1 MFLIT
6 RARLYPEEVRQEVTH
21 TGLINWDSL
30 NFCVKKWRNLLNYD
44 CTKVKTLEG
53 TLFQFTNKT

>member
-1 MFLIT
+1 MLAS
-6 RARLYPEEVRQEVTH
+6 RGGS
-21 TGLINWDSL
+21 TGSDSHGLNWDSL